1 MIPHSGPDA
10 RGTMDLDHHVLMKR
24 GSNDRQMPCRRRS
37 GHISNQRSEICDWL
51 RFLETYRNLCI
62 SPSPEFLRT
71 LAWMR
76 DIQAILKPRQIS
88 NV

>member
-1 MIPHSGPDA
+1 MYHCDDSMAAMASAGASCLFASLESGRTHA
-10 RGTMDLDHHVLMKR
+10 FVTEEAAAG
-24 GSNDRQMPCRRRS
+24 
-37 GHISNQRSEICDWL
+37 IWL

-76 DIQAILKPRQIS
+76 DIQAILKPRQTS

>member
-1 MIPHSGPDA
+1 MTA
-10 RGTMDLDHHVLMKR
+10 TKV
-24 GSNDRQMPCRRRS
+24 
-37 GHISNQRSEICDWL
+37 WL

-76 DIQAILKPRQIS
+76 DIQAILKPRQTS

>member
-1 MIPHSGPDA
+1 MLVETSIAAD
-10 RGTMDLDHHVLMKR
+10 RGEASVSAKSANK
-24 GSNDRQMPCRRRS
+24 G
-37 GHISNQRSEICDWL
+37 IWL

-76 DIQAILKPRQIS
+76 DIQAILKPRQAS

>member
-1 MIPHSGPDA
+1 MAPVC
-10 RGTMDLDHHVLMKR
+10 DHENR
-24 GSNDRQMPCRRRS
+24 AGRS
-37 GHISNQRSEICDWL
+37 TVRKIWL

-76 DIQAILKPRQIS
+76 DIQTILKPRQTS

>member
-1 MIPHSGPDA
+1 MLAEAVATPIRERTPEGVIPTKNG
-10 RGTMDLDHHVLMKR
+10 
-24 GSNDRQMPCRRRS
+24 
-37 GHISNQRSEICDWL
+37 IWL

-76 DIQAILKPRQIS
+76 DIQAILKPRQAS

>member
-1 MIPHSGPDA
+1 ML
-10 RGTMDLDHHVLMKR
+10 RR
-24 GSNDRQMPCRRRS
+24 GSAYVRKTIQWDAQRRR
-37 GHISNQRSEICDWL
+37 EIVGEEWL

-76 DIQAILKPRQIS
+76 DIQAILKPRQTS

>member
-1 MIPHSGPDA
+1 LPGACEKTHIAAGKVKAGKTTSRENA
-10 RGTMDLDHHVLMKR
+10 RRGARRNLPPKPAGTALT
-24 GSNDRQMPCRRRS
+24 
-37 GHISNQRSEICDWL
+37 EWL
-51 RFLETYRNLCI
+51 RLLETYRNLCI

-76 DIQAILKPRQIS
+76 DIQAILKPRQTS

>member
-1 MIPHSGPDA
+1 MGGSEKGDA
-10 RGTMDLDHHVLMKR
+10 TG
-24 GSNDRQMPCRRRS
+24 G
-37 GHISNQRSEICDWL
+37 EWL

-76 DIQAILKPRQIS
+76 DIQAILKPRQTS